1 MAPHNRFVSLFVLS
15 YGNIYGV
22 PIPEMLPMTSRLAR
36 YSLVFAILCA
46 LTAIASG
53 LGYRWSLWSL
63 GWGFGTLRW
72 AAYGAIVATALA
84 VAGAIVS
91 RRNRNGRDFVSAII
105 AFLVG
110 AATFGLPGLMLIK
123 AEHLPS
129 IHDITTDT
137 SDPPKFVAVLPLRAN
152 ARNSTDY
159 GGASIAAQQH
169 QAYPDIAPFYSAFPP
184 DKAFA
189 RAIDVAR
196 AMGWDIVGTA
206 PSDGRIEATDTT
218 LLFGFKDD
226 IVIRV
231 SPTPQGSRTDVRS
244 ESRIGGSDVGTNAR
258 RIATFLNKLAK
269 ES

>member
-1 MAPHNRFVSLFVLS
+1 
-15 YGNIYGV
+15 
-22 PIPEMLPMTSRLAR
+22 MTSRFAR
-36 YSLVFAILCA
+36 YSLPCAILCA
-46 LTAIASG
+46 LAAIVSG
-53 LGYRWSLWSL
+53 LGYRWGWWSL
-63 GWGFGTLRW
+63 GWGFATLRW

-91 RRNRNGRDFVSAII
+91 RRNRNGRDFASAIV
-105 AFLVG
+105 ALLVG

-123 AEHLPS
+123 AERLPS

-137 SDPPKFVAVLPLRAN
+137 ADPPKFVAVLPLRAN

-159 GGASIAAQQH
+159 GGAKTAAQQH
-169 QAYPDIAPFYSAFPP
+169 QAYPEIAPFYSNVPR

-189 RAIDVAR
+189 RALDAAR
-196 AMGWDIVGTA
+196 AMGWDIVATVPA
-206 PSDGRIEATDTT
+206 DGRIEATDTT

-231 SPTPQGSRTDVRS
+231 TPAPQGSKTDVRS

-258 RIATFLNKLAK
+258 RIASYLNRLAK